1 MFNPADILDP
11 EKKRARLFPVLSENS
26 KEGRAL
32 SILLSCLQNIPEFG
46 HALLNDI
53 GVRIGTRTKIETY
66 TEVVFPTAKGESKL
80 RPDGLIVVKSSAKVW
95 TALVEAKIGNADL
108 DVAQIESYMDIAK
121 VNKIDAVITISN
133 QFAPL
138 PSHHPLTV
146 SAATRKKA
154 DLYHWSWM
162 YVLTEASLLLQGDLI
177 DDLER
182 RIIVNEFVRFLTHPS
197 AGIKSFTQMP
207 AAWTTVVSAV
217 QAGGAISQNSGDAK
231 EVIGAWHQEAR
242 DLSLI
247 LSRQLGR
254 DVNIKTT
261 RAHALDHQA
270 RVKSDLQTLSVETRL
285 ETTLSV
291 PNAAGPVKI
300 CADLQTKSIS
310 VYMRL
315 KAPEDRRST
324 KARTNWV
331 LRQLQAA
338 EPANIHVRHFWPGP
352 GAFSQYSLAD
362 LRQDPNLA
370 FEEKP
375 NAIVSSFEVVMVCDL
390 SNKFTQRKNF
400 ISELERIVPE
410 FYEQVGQNLKAWQPP
425 APRLRENKTE
435 ADDVSPQA
443 LAEAADSA
451 EFETTE

>member
-1 MFNPADILDP
+1 MFNPADNLKSGD
-11 EKKRARLFPVLSENS
+11 KARLFPVLSENS

-46 HALLNDI
+46 QAMLADLGI
-53 GVRIGTRTKIETY
+53 RIGARTKIETY
-66 TEVVFPTAKGESKL
+66 TEVVFSDGKSESKL
-80 RPDGLIVVKSSAKVW
+80 RPDGLIVVKTGSRIW

-108 DVAQIESYMDIAK
+108 DSSQIESYIDIAK
-121 VNKIDAVITISN
+121 ANKIDAVITISN

-154 DLYHWSWM
+154 ELYHWSWM
-162 YVLTEASLLLQGDLI
+162 YVLTEASLLLQGDMI
-177 DDLER
+177 EDLER
-182 RIIVNEFVRFLTHPS
+182 RIIINEFVRFLTHTS

-207 AAWTTVVSAV
+207 ASWTTIVSAI
-217 QAGGAISQNSGDAK
+217 QAGGAISQNSEDAK

-261 RAHALDHQA
+261 RAHAIDHQA
-270 RVKSDLQTLSVETRL
+270 RIKSDLQKLSVETRL

-291 PNAAGPVKI
+291 PNAAAPVEI

-315 KAPEDRRST
+315 KAPEDKKST
-324 KARTNWV
+324 KARTNWL
-331 LRQLQAA
+331 LRQLQSA
-338 EPANIHVRHFWPGP
+338 EPANLHIRHFWPGRGP
-352 GAFSQYSLAD
+352 FAQHSLSD
-362 LRQDPNLA
+362 LRQDPSLA
-370 FEEKP
+370 FTEKP
-375 NAIVSSFEVVMVCDL
+375 NAVASSFEVVMVCDL
-390 SNKFTQRKNF
+390 GGKFSQRKNF

-410 FYEQVGQNLKAWQPP
+410 FYEQAGQNLKAWQPP
-425 APRLRENKTE
+425 APRLKENKTE
-435 ADDVSPQA
+435 ADNVSPQA
-443 LAEAADSA
+443 LAEAANSA